1 MQKKSINVPK
11 EYLYLSEWRDF
22 YAELPPG
29 HIILNKSICGCGCT
43 NFFLTNGTPTIL
55 VSPRRRLIESKL
67 NDPRTATNLFY
78 FDRSVKGSTVSI
90 TIDEL
95 RRYLQSCQGTPWTNP
110 KVPKIM
116 VTYDSL
122 VIVIDTLREWGLMD
136 HFEIVVDEF
145 TCIFTDVKMKGFTE
159 INLLHRLNTLSNRIV
174 YISATPLKELYLQ
187 MLDEFKYMPVVNL
200 EWDPSRIESVNIYY
214 DKMTSCAAAF
224 EKIYNDYKK
233 NGYFKT
239 KIIDGLTHYSIEGVF
254 FLNSVRDIVNIIKKC
269 DLTPRDV
276 LVICADE
283 EKNRAALRK
292 VGFKVGS
299 VPGKNDYQLLNKPF
313 TFVTK
318 CSFEGTDF
326 FSDNSTTFI
335 FSDCNRENL
344 TLDISIDL
352 PQIAGRCRSRNN
364 VFRNDIYYYYKNINS
379 EQFDAEA
386 MTQEIFNKRKNT
398 EYLVNTLSGAN
409 VDALKN
415 KLLVAQKVEKYS
427 NDYLDVEIVDGSAK
441 PVCNDLAYVADL
453 RAVEIKSQQYT
464 NSYKMVSYMKD
475 AGFNASHEHAQV
487 NQQFTMFMTLFM
499 ADNYFQ
505 RRMELYVNAVEHN
518 PVLLEMIENT
528 SAIPLEYKHYYREL
542 GAERIRRCAYIE
554 ANLRREL
561 EDLSKW
567 GDVSLDLEEGR
578 TYSNT
583 EIKTMLQAEYDR
595 LGMNK
600 TAKATDIVRHLNNV
614 VSTRYIDECGKKQ
627 NGYKLLNKKL
637 KI

>member
-1 MQKKSINVPK
+1 MKNITIQVPI
-11 EYLYLSEWRDF
+11 ECQYLSDWLEF
-22 YAELPPG
+22 EGYLPNG
-29 HIILNKSICGCGCT
+29 HIILNKDICGCGCT
-43 NFFLTNGTPTIL
+43 DFFLTNGTPMIL
-55 VSPRRRLIESKL
+55 VSPRRRLIESKMK
-67 NDPRTATNLFY
+67 DPRTRGAFY
-78 FDRSVKGSTVSI
+78 FDRSVKSESVDE
-90 TIDEL
+90 TIDKL
-95 RRYLQSCQGTPWTNP
+95 MQYLQSCQPSPFTQEVA
-110 KVPKIM
+110 VPKIM

-122 VIVIDTLREWGLMD
+122 MIVVDTLDKWGLLE
-136 HFEIVVDEF
+136 HFTIIVDEF

-224 EKIYNDYKK
+224 ETIYNDYKK

-239 KIIDGLTHYSIEGVF
+239 KIIDGLTHYSTEGVF

-269 DLTPRDV
+269 HLTPKDV

-299 VPGKNDYQLLNKPF
+299 VPGKNDYQLLNRPF

-379 EQFDAEA
+379 EQFDAKA

-475 AGFNASHEHAQV
+475 AGFNASHQHAQV

-578 TYSNT
+578 TYSNA

-627 NGYKLLNKKL
+627 NGYKLLKYN
-637 KI
+637 

>member
-1 MQKKSINVPK
+1 MNEISIKVP
-11 EYLYLSEWRDF
+11 LDCQYLSDWREF
-22 YAELPPG
+22 ENCLPNG
-29 HIILNKSICGCGCT
+29 RIILNKDICGCGCT
-43 NFFLTNGTPTIL
+43 DYFLTNDSPVIL

-67 NDPRTATNLFY
+67 NDPRTSGAFY
-78 FDRSVKGSTVSI
+78 FDRSVKSESVDE
-90 TIDEL
+90 TIDKL
-95 RRYLQSCQGTPWTNP
+95 MQYLQSCQPSPFTQEVA
-110 KVPKIM
+110 VPKIM

-122 VIVIDTLREWGLMD
+122 VIVVDTLYKWGLLE
-136 HFEIVVDEF
+136 HFTIIVDEF

-159 INLLHRLNTLSNRIV
+159 INLLHLLNRLSNRIV

-292 VGFKVGS
+292 VGFKVAS
-299 VPGKNDYQLLNKPF
+299 VPGKNDYQLLNRPF

-335 FSDCNRENL
+335 FSDCNRDNM

-386 MTQEIFNKRKNT
+386 MTQEVFNKRKNT

-427 NDYLDVEIVDGSAK
+427 NDYLDVETVNGSAK

-453 RAVEIKSQQYT
+453 RAIEIKSQQYT

-475 AGFNASHEHAQV
+475 AGFNASHQHAQV

-505 RRMELYVNAVEHN
+505 RRMELYVDAVEHN

-528 SAIPLEYKHYYREL
+528 SAIPLEYKQYYREL

-578 TYSNT
+578 TYSNA

-627 NGYKLLNKKL
+627 NGYKLLKQK
-637 KI
+637 